1 MSIFTG
7 PLVEGSFNIMDDII
21 RDDRTRLK
29 YFNYESLAS
38 IKSSLAET
46 AVNKIVTEQ
55 MKNDVSFA
63 YNRYQN
69 HISTFDKLSSKVP
82 SDKVIISEQVVTDQ
96 QPAPAQ
102 IQTTDKEAL
111 KTKQQAPVISCSRV
125 PIISEQVVTDQQPA
139 PAQIQTTAI
148 ISSDNEALKLKQTPT
163 SSSSGSKDKT
173 RILDSQSSQA
183 QKRKQQAPSMKKA
196 SS

>member
-1 MSIFTG
+1 MFIFTG

-29 YFNYESLAS
+29 YFIYESLAI
-38 IKSSLAET
+38 IKSSLAAQAET

-102 IQTTDKEAL
+102 IQTT
-111 KTKQQAPVISCSRV
+111 
-125 PIISEQVVTDQQPA
+125 
-139 PAQIQTTAI
+139 AI

-183 QKRKQQAPSMKKA
+183 QKRKQKAPSMKKA